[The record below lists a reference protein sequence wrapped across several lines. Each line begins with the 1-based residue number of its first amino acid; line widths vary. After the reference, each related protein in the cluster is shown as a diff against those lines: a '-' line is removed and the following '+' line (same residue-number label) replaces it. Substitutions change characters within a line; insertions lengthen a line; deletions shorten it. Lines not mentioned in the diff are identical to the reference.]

1 MRVLVTGG
9 AGFIGSNLVH
19 ALAGSHEVGVID
31 DLSTGHAE
39 NLHPAAWN
47 RTMDILDDLLPEA
60 FAEFAP
66 DAVVHLAAQSSV
78 PRSIQDP
85 VRDWAVNV
93 DGTSRVAVAAAAAGA
108 KRVLSAS
115 SAAVY
120 GEPAEVP
127 LRECSATVP
136 VNPYGT
142 SKLSAEAALAE
153 QLAGKG
159 VDFASFRFSNVY
171 GPRQDSQ
178 GDGGVVAI
186 FCSELAA
193 GRVPV
198 IHGSGEQTRDF
209 IYVADVVAA
218 IISALEFDGS
228 LAEGEPGGPAY
239 NISTGEEVSVTG
251 LVTALRPVAGFY
263 GPYGTARG
271 RAGDVMRSSLDPSK
285 ARGVF
290 GWESMVTLDVGLGPT
305 YRWLARS

>member
-19 ALAGSHEVGVID
+19 ALVGSHEVGVID
-31 DLSTGHAE
+31 DLSTGHVE
-39 NLHPAAWN
+39 NFHPAAWN

-93 DGTSRVAVAAAAAGA
+93 DGTSRVAAAAAAAGA
-108 KRVLSAS
+108 KRVISAS

-127 LRECSATVP
+127 LAESSPTAP
-136 VNPYGT
+136 LNPYGS
-142 SKLSAEAALAE
+142 SKLAAETALAE
-153 QLAGKG
+153 QLAGRD

-171 GPRQDSQ
+171 GPRQDAQ
-178 GDGGVVAI
+178 GEGGVVAT

-193 GRVPV
+193 GRAPV

-209 IYVADVVAA
+209 IYVADVVSA
-218 IISALEFDGS
+218 IISALEFEGS
-228 LAEGEPGGPAY
+228 LAEDGPGGSAY
-239 NISTGEEVSVTG
+239 NVSTGEEVSVTA
-251 LVTALRPVAGFY
+251 LATALRPVAGFY
-263 GPYGTARG
+263 APFGTARE

-285 ARGVF
+285 AREVF
-290 GWESMVTLDVGLGPT
+290 GWESVVTLDVGLGPT
-305 YRWLARS
+305 YRWFARS

>member
-9 AGFIGSNLVH
+9 AGFIGSNLVY
-19 ALAGSHEVGVID
+19 ALVGSHEVGVID

-39 NLHPAAWN
+39 NLHPSAWN
-47 RTMDILDDLLPEA
+47 RTMDILDESLSEA

-85 VRDWAVNV
+85 VRDSAVNV
-93 DGTSRVAVAAAAAGA
+93 DGTRLVAAAAAAAGA
-108 KRVLSAS
+108 TRVLSAS

-127 LRECSATVP
+127 LQECSPTVP
-136 VNPYGT
+136 VNPYGS
-142 SKLSAEAALAE
+142 SKLAAETALAE
-153 QLAGKG
+153 QLTGTG
-159 VDFASFRFSNVY
+159 TDFASFRFSNVY
-171 GPRQDSQ
+171 GPRQDSE
-178 GDGGVVAI
+178 GEGGVVAV

-193 GRVPV
+193 GRTPV

-218 IISALEFDGS
+218 IISALEFDGK
-228 LAEGEPGGPAY
+228 LCEGEPCGPAY

-251 LVTALRPVAGFY
+251 LATALRPIAGFY
-263 GPYGTARG
+263 GSYGSARE
-271 RAGDVMRSSLDPSK
+271 RAGDVMRSSLDSSK
-285 ARGVF
+285 AREVF
-290 GWESMVTLDVGLGPT
+290 GWESQVTLDVGLGPT
-305 YRWLARS
+305 YRWFARS

>member
-19 ALAGSHEVGVID
+19 ALLGSHEVGVID

-47 RTMDILDDLLPEA
+47 RTMDILDELLPA
-60 FAEFAP
+60 ALAEFAP

-78 PRSIQDP
+78 PRSIVDP

-93 DGTSRVAVAAAAAGA
+93 DGTSRVAAAAAAAGA
-108 KRVLSAS
+108 RRVISAS

-120 GEPAEVP
+120 GEPAEIP
-127 LRECSATVP
+127 LKEGSPTVP
-136 VNPYGT
+136 VNPYGS
-142 SKLSAEAALAE
+142 SKLAAETALAE
-153 QLAGKG
+153 QLSARG

-171 GPRQDSQ
+171 GPRQDSH
-178 GDGGVVAI
+178 GEGGVVAV

-193 GRVPV
+193 DRVPV

-218 IISALEFDGS
+218 IISALEFDGR
-228 LAEGEPGGPAY
+228 LADGVPSGSAY
-239 NISTGEEVSVTG
+239 NISTGDEVSING
-251 LVTALRPVAGFY
+251 LANAMRQVAGFY
-263 GPYGTARG
+263 APYESGTE
-271 RAGDVMRSSLDPSK
+271 RAGDVMRSSLDPGK
-285 ARGVF
+285 AYETF
-290 GWESMVTLDVGLGPT
+290 GWHSVVPLDAGLGPT
-305 YRWLARS
+305 FRWFARS